1 MLYAKST
8 ICRSAAVLTVAIVI
22 FLAVVQRVFALATEH
37 FGNEPVAWSF
47 AQEVLAVANL
57 KSRVYWYEVN
67 GDPHFFYRGNTEA
80 LNEALAKF
88 AALKSDVREVILLPG
103 ATERKNLTREK
114 TIPYDWEF
122 HDPGGFYAGRARQEK
137 GTRVMTR
144 HPTMIIHV
152 SVVPPAGPVDDK
164 QVARWITDLSSD
176 TFAVRQNATRQLE
189 KVGHGA
195 GPALRKAREG
205 QPNLES
211 RRRIEQLLDR
221 LQGIDLDLLQIPAGV
236 TVLDFTDL
244 RGRYLKGLKSE
255 DAFIRGYAAG
265 SLGGLE
271 RYDPDVLPVLL
282 EVLKAERHEYT
293 LRCVAGALGGL
304 GKKAEAALPMLKQR
318 LDDPDINV
326 RNCFQQTVQLIEK
339 PTPETVNEQQAK
351 GRAAIQKRISEVR
364 KAATLG

>member
-1 MLYAKST
+1 MAKHS
-8 ICRSAAVLTVAIVI
+8 IRRRAAVLTIAVV
-22 FLAVVQRVFALATEH
+22 FLAVAQRVFALATEQ
-37 FGNEPVAWSF
+37 FGNDPVTWSF
-47 AQEVLAVANL
+47 PEDVLAVANL
-57 KSRVYWYEVN
+57 KGRVYWYEVN

-88 AALKSDVREVILLPG
+88 AATKSDVREVILLPG
-103 ATERKNLTREK
+103 ATERKNLTRDK

-122 HDPGGFYAGRARQEK
+122 HYPGGFYVGRARQEK
-137 GTRVMTR
+137 GTQVMTR
-144 HPTMIIHV
+144 HPTLIIHV
-152 SVVPPAGPVDDK
+152 SVVPPAGPVDHK
-164 QVARWITDLSSD
+164 QVARWIADLDSD
-176 TFAVRQNATRQLE
+176 SFAARQNATRELE
-189 KVGHGA
+189 KQGHAA

-205 QPNLES
+205 QPNLEA

-244 RGRYLKGLKSE
+244 RGRYLQGLKSE

-271 RYDPDVLPVLL
+271 RYDPGVLPVLL
-282 EVLKAERHEYT
+282 EVLKTERHEYT
-293 LRCVAGALGGL
+293 LRCLAGAVGGF

-318 LDDPDINV
+318 LDDPDVNV
-326 RNCFQQTVQLIEK
+326 RSCFQQTVQLIENAK
-339 PTPETVNEQQAK
+339 PETVNAEQAK

-364 KAATLG
+364 KAGSGK